1 MPKSKNSPIF
11 SGILAMDR
19 AQLLRGLGTEGNF
32 LIEMI
37 VV

>member
-1 MPKSKNSPIF
+1 MPKSKNSPIS

-19 AQLLRGLGTEGNF
+19 AQLRGLGTEGNF